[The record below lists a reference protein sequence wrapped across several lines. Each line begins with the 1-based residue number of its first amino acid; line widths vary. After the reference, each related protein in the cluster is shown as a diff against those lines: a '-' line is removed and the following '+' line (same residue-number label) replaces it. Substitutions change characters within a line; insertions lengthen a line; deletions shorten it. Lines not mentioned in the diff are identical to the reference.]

1 MSETYRKSEREK
13 HRRED
18 NRRFILQAAE
28 IVFSRFGYSQATMD
42 AIAAE
47 AQFSKAT
54 IYKYFENKQDI
65 FFHVILQSFDEAGSV
80 YQAILNKPLNAEKKL
95 REFVHF
101 SLSFYKQKEKL
112 IFQLFM
118 DHKSLEKIFN
128 LDVKDVA
135 ISPEA
140 HPGLPAV
147 LQKKISGFVDIQQ
160 KILEEGIAS
169 GEFRLCDV
177 KNARSM
183 LGALI
188 RGFHFRGP
196 LLPGKDTTEE
206 SVDIIIDFFLN
217 GIRNSD
223 SRQKEI

>member
-1 MSETYRKSEREK
+1 MSEMYNKSEREK

-28 IVFSRFGYSQATMD
+28 KVFTRFGYVDATMD

-54 IYKYFENKQDI
+54 IYKYFENKPDI
-65 FFHVILQSFDEAGSV
+65 FFHVILHSFDEAGSA
-80 YQAILNKPLNAEKKL
+80 YQSILNRPSDAESKL
-95 REFVHF
+95 REFAHF
-101 SLSFYKQKEKL
+101 SLSFHKQKENL

-118 DHKSLEKIFN
+118 DHKTLEKIFHV
-128 LDVKDVA
+128 DVKDVTL
-135 ISPEA
+135 SPED
-140 HPGLPAV
+140 HPGLPAA
-147 LQKKISGFVDIQQ
+147 LQKKISSFIDIQQ

-169 GEFRLCDV
+169 GEFRPVDV
-177 KNARSM
+177 NSARSI

-196 LLPGKDTTEE
+196 LLPGKYTTEE

-217 GIRNSD
+217 GIRNRD

>member
-1 MSETYRKSEREK
+1 MSETYRKNEREK

-28 IVFSRFGYSQATMD
+28 IVFTCFGYAQATMD

-65 FFHVILQSFDEAGSV
+65 FFQVILQSFNEAGSV
-80 YQAILNKPLNAEKKL
+80 YQAILNKPVNAESKL

-101 SLSFYKQKEKL
+101 SLSFYKQKENL

-135 ISPEA
+135 IFPED

-160 KILEEGIAS
+160 NILEEGITS
-169 GEFRLCDV
+169 GEFRPCDV
-177 KNARSM
+177 KSARSM

-196 LLPGKDTTEE
+196 LLPGKYTTEE

-217 GIRNSD
+217 GIRNRD
-223 SRQKEI
+223 LRQKET